1 MKIKTISILSTLGL
15 GLLSQSILA
24 GNITAI
30 NVGTLQNQQRLIKI
44 QFDQDPA
51 LPRGFTT
58 ENPARIALDF
68 ANTGLALSQNLLKFD
83 DSVLQQIEAGQTAD
97 RTRVMLS
104 LAKAGQYNATIKGN
118 EVWIYVQEP
127 ASPRSKVKTKKTP
140 SVDSTPV
147 YNPPYPVTNNITE
160 EVIDSQSVANSNDKT
175 YSTAATVNV
184 DFQKG
189 KNGDGIV
196 VIKGLANKGQ
206 PEIKR
211 NLANLTLTY
220 KNVPLLAEQQRNLDV
235 TDFNTPVRI
244 IRLRRVGNDTEI
256 NIQMQGQWDLNQSK
270 SGGNLILKV
279 IRKTEIDTEGLKNT
293 NKAFKGKRVSLDF
306 QDIEV
311 RTILQILAK
320 ESGMNIVASDSVQG
334 KMTLS
339 VKDVPWDQALDLVLV
354 ARNLDMRR
362 SGNVIN
368 VAPREELMAR
378 DASTLEQQKKI
389 DDLGP
394 LLSQTFQLK
403 YRAVKDFSK
412 ILNIDENGKSTN
424 PENSILSSRG
434 SALFDPVTNT
444 LIITDIASVIK
455 KFEKL
460 VAQVDVPSQQVLIEA
475 RIVETTDSFAR
486 ELGTRFGYNRITGHN
501 TIGGHLT
508 DSQWKNDKQTGVI
521 ENSAKFDS
529 PNVNLGVAN
538 ATSIVSWVHN
548 FASGALMLE
557 LSASQTQGKTKII
570 SSPRVLTQDRRE
582 AKIESGYEVPY
593 QEASS
598 SGATSTSFKDAV
610 LGLKVTPQITP
621 DGNII
626 MTLNVQND
634 RPIACT
640 SVAPGILNTGDICM
654 QKRNVDTQ
662 TMIENGG
669 TLIIG
674 GIYNENIENTTDKV
688 PLLGDIPGIGNLF
701 KKRKNTQQRN
711 ELLVFI
717 TPRIVESSS
726 TPLQY

>member
-68 ANTGLALSQNLLKFD
+68 ANTGLNLPQNLLKFD
-83 DSVLQQIEAGQTAD
+83 DSILQQIEAGQTAD

-127 ASPRSKVKTKKTP
+127 ASTKSKVKTKQTL
-140 SVDSTPV
+140 SVDDSTPI
-147 YNPPYPVTNNITE
+147 YNPPYPATNNITE
-160 EVIDSQSVANSNDKT
+160 EVISSQVVANSNDKT

-235 TDFNTPVRI
+235 TDFNTPVRL

-279 IRKTEIDTEGLKNT
+279 IRKTEVESEGLKN
-293 NKAFKGKRVSLDF
+293 NKSFKGKRVSLDF
-306 QDIEV
+306 QDIDV

-334 KMTLS
+334 KMTISL
-339 VKDVPWDQALDLVLV
+339 KDVPWDQALDLVMTS
-354 ARNLDMRR
+354 RNLDMRR

-368 VAPREELMAR
+368 IAPREELMSR
-378 DASTLEQQKKI
+378 DSATLKQQKEI
-389 DDLGP
+389 TELGP

-403 YRAVKDFSK
+403 YRAVNDFRK

-434 SALFDPVTNT
+434 SALMDPTTNT
-444 LIITDIASVIK
+444 LIITDISDVIK

-475 RIVETTDSFAR
+475 RIVETTDSYAR
-486 ELGTRFGYNRITGHN
+486 ELGTRFGYNRNTGHN
-501 TIGGHLT
+501 IIGGHLT
-508 DSQWKNDKQTGVI
+508 DSQWKNDSGTVSS
-521 ENSAKFDS
+521 SAKFDS
-529 PNVNLGVAN
+529 PNINLGVPN

-548 FASGALMLE
+548 FASGALLLE

-570 SSPRVLTQDRRE
+570 SSPRVLTQDRKE

-621 DGNII
+621 DGNIM
-626 MTLNVQND
+626 MTLKVQND

-640 SVAPGILNTGDICM
+640 NVAPGISNNVTDICM

-674 GIYNENIENTTDKV
+674 GIYNENNENIIDKV
-688 PLLGDIPGIGNLF
+688 PLLGDIPGVGNLF
-701 KKRKNTQQRN
+701 KHRKKTQQRN

-717 TPRIVESSS
+717 TPRIVESNS